1 MSSNTMVVSY
11 DSSNAKSVK
20 HPSNG
25 DVWDEAIACVDILQ
39 SGAPVTAVSI
49 MLNEI
54 RWFEKYRGQDIYV
67 SDSYLDTNLSVDD
80 YIVDLESNLFTHEF
94 IFDTQNDRSQE
105 CL

>member
-1 MSSNTMVVSY
+1 MSNNTMTVSY
-11 DSSNAKSVK
+11 GTSNEKSVK

-54 RWFEKYRGQDIYV
+54 RWFEKYREQNINV
-67 SDSYLDTNLSVDD
+67 ADSFLDMNLNVDD
-80 YIVDLESNLFTHEF
+80 YIAELESNLFTHEIVF
-94 IFDTQNDRSQE
+94 NR
-105 CL
+105 